1 MTGYGVNTFSYGADG
16 VRISKN
22 NKSYIYDGDKLLS
35 EKWGTKEIRYIYG
48 MDGIIGFEYEGN
60 AYYYKKNLQGDVI
73 EIVKYNRSTES
84 SSVAARYVYDA
95 YGNHKIIYDS
105 EGIGTLNPI
114 RYRSYYYDVET
125 GLYYLQTR
133 YYDPEL
139 GRFISQDNIS
149 NIDPLSING
158 LNLFAYCLSNP
169 VMFKCDNISNGVT
182 TGKAIKAVSKTTSSN
197 RPQSTVFDWVVDC
210 IGIHSS
216 ISGLYTA
223 LTTIAYNAG
232 YFYKNVD
239 MFKDDMALLGVSPK
253 NGVLGFNGFS
263 WKLSKGDIF
272 SVVLGVGLD
281 IYDSIQRGV
290 STGGVILG
298 ASLTAAKSIGLI
310 YLNKGILN
318 LSTAIG
324 SAICPGV
331 GTVVGFII
339 GSIICLVIDI
349 KVSELTDGL
358 IDEIAR

>member
-158 LNLFAYCLSNP
+158 LNLYAYCYSNP
-169 VMFKCDNISNGVT
+169 LSHGSANNAYTPITIPNIAQGKKVANRNNTDIIENHLRPHWKNKFLDTGTPGFLVLDNEGFQLINVGLSLYKG
-182 TGKAIKAVSKTTSSN
+182 SFF
-197 RPQSTVFDWVVDC
+197 FDNNEN
-210 IGIHSS
+210 HS
-216 ISGLYTA
+216 IYVA
-223 LTTIAYNAG
+223 LGNAG
-232 YFYKNVD
+232 AYAGINYKKGIGLSASANVLSVGYD
-239 MFKDDMALLGVSPK
+239 GRVLDFSFELLTVGATYMYKDGK
-253 NGVLGFNGFS
+253 LGFGYGAGWYGFTVS
-263 WKLSKGDIF
+263 IDFIELYNIIF
-272 SVVLGVGLD
+272 
-281 IYDSIQRGV
+281 
-290 STGGVILG
+290 GG
-298 ASLTAAKSIGLI
+298 
-310 YLNKGILN
+310 
-318 LSTAIG
+318 
-324 SAICPGV
+324 
-331 GTVVGFII
+331 
-339 GSIICLVIDI
+339 
-349 KVSELTDGL
+349 
-358 IDEIAR
+358 